1 MKILAVLMVARLAIS
16 GCALLP
22 GEHYVMSYGVEA
34 GADSDLD
41 DATFGVSATISGR

>member
-1 MKILAVLMVARLAIS
+1 MKILAALLVVGFTLS
-16 GCALLP
+16 GCGLLS
-22 GEHYVMSYGVEA
+22 GEHYIMSYGVEA